1 MVSLSNHEI
10 GHSNH
15 ATTSS
20 FDILSLSKGQDE
32 VYCVNP
38 ILCDTP

>member
-1 MVSLSNHEI
+1 MVSLSNHGVERVEVL
-10 GHSNH
+10 G

-32 VYCVNP
+32 VY
-38 ILCDTP
+38 